1 MRFGIPFL
9 AVVLAATALASEVS
23 YGQDVKET
31 PEGGYEGAAKITRFI
46 QVKGRFT
53 KDGFVISAIKAGGP
67 GTRLTA
73 ADEKNVPPGATNG
86 ATNHL
91 DPADVIVEVDGL
103 KIQSQAD
110 YATAMNR
117 AKNAQRIEMKIRD
130 CNTGNIYPWLLPS
143 VDSPFIK

>member
-1 MRFGIPFL
+1 MRFGIQIVTVFAL
-9 AVVLAATALASEVS
+9 AVLANSIS

-31 PEGGYEGAAKITRFI
+31 PEGGYEGATKITRFI

-53 KDGFVISAIKAGGP
+53 KDGFVITAVKPGGP
-67 GTRLTA
+67 GTRMAA
-73 ADEKNVPPGATNG
+73 ADKTRVPPNVREGMTNFI
-86 ATNHL
+86 

-117 AKNAQRIEMKIRD
+117 AKDAQRIEMKIRD
-130 CNTGNIYPWLLPS
+130 CNTGNVYSWHLES
-143 VDSPFIK
+143 VDTPFAK